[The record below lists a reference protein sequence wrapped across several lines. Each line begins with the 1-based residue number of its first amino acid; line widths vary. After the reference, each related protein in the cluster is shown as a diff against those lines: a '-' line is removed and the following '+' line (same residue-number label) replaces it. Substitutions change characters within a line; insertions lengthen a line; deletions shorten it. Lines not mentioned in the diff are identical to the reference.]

1 MSETAAI
8 PTGNPFVIGLPSFLV
23 GAIALGLVLTGF
35 APATATGAS
44 IPLIMT
50 ATGLGLV
57 FAARW
62 AAQLG
67 QNAVAGVFAIF
78 SGFWIS
84 YAALFLGLTH
94 NWFGIVAEDVAKT
107 QEVFLISWLVVIGLL
122 TLGTLRLPGVYTLL
136 FVLVEIALLL
146 LLWGIVGSSATLV
159 KASGFSVFAFC
170 LVGAY
175 LFVGNISTETGGK
188 PLPLGKPMIR

>member
-1 MSETAAI
+1 MEDGRRGDYRGHPGVTS
-8 PTGNPFVIGLPSFLV
+8 L

-50 ATGLGLV
+50 TTGFGLL

-62 AAQLG
+62 AALLG

-94 NWFGIVAEDVAKT
+94 NWFGVAAADVART
-107 QEVFLISWLVVIGLL
+107 
-122 TLGTLRLPGVYTLL
+122 
-136 FVLVEIALLL
+136 
-146 LLWGIVGSSATLV
+146 
-159 KASGFSVFAFC
+159 
-170 LVGAY
+170 
-175 LFVGNISTETGGK
+175 
-188 PLPLGKPMIR
+188 